1 MNLEHG
7 GSTDIFSEALQQTMK
22 IFPGLTLQ
30 VLICGVL
37 TAVLPNNLHGE
48 DQAPVKVDLA
58 FERLPEAPVPQIAV
72 AEDDGPQEAA
82 SPAEPPKTDQQ
93 KADEQIKAQLRQ
105 RALGI
110 VPMFNITYLGDQTV
124 SMTVKQKF
132 ELAIHS
138 STDPVDFVT
147 PFFVAGLHEG
157 LNDQEGFPWGVK
169 GLGERAGA
177 AYLDALGGNL
187 IGSGLLP
194 SILHQDP
201 RYYRIGYGSAKH
213 RLLYAL
219 ATTVICKHDKT
230 GKWEPNYSN
239 VGGNIAAGAIST
251 LYYPPTDEGGVGLT
265 ITNGLIVTATGAAG
279 AVFNEFWPDISRK
292 LFHKD
297 PTNGLDAKRKAAH
310 ATN

>member
-1 MNLEHG
+1 
-7 GSTDIFSEALQQTMK
+7 MK
-22 IFPGLTLQ
+22 VIPQLKLA
-30 VLICGVL
+30 VLICSALV
-37 TAVLPNNLHGE
+37 AVSPTLLQGQ
-48 DQAPVKVDLA
+48 DQVPSRVELA
-58 FERLPEAPVPQIAV
+58 FEELPEAPMPQMAVAANGGGERV
-72 AEDDGPQEAA
+72 AEDK
-82 SPAEPPKTDQQ
+82 AEVQKTEQQ
-93 KADEQIKAQLRQ
+93 KADEQLKAQLHQ

-124 SMTVKQKF
+124 SLSTKQKF
-132 ELAIHS
+132 LLAIHS

-169 GLGERAGA
+169 GLGERAGV
-177 AYLDALGGNL
+177 AYLDALDGNL
-187 IGSGLLP
+187 LGTGLLP

-201 RYYRIGYGSAKH
+201 RYYRIGYGKARH

-251 LYYPPTDEGGVGLT
+251 LYYPPTDEGGIGLT

-297 PTNGLDAKRKAAH
+297 PTNGLDAQRKAAH
-310 ATN
+310 EAQRSGGEGDR